1 KGLGSSASVAMAI
14 VKSLFNYAEK
24 PYTNKDILPLANIS
38 ESYAH
43 GAQSGIDS
51 LAIASSCPIWYQ
63 QDKPPEE
70 IFPQSEFHFVVAD
83 TRPMVATK
91 TAVST
96 VKQIVKLA
104 REKVHTQIERLGEL
118 THLAKNS
125 LEESSKHL

>member
-1 KGLGSSASVAMAI
+1 
-14 VKSLFNYAEK
+14 EK

-43 GAQSGIDS
+43 GAPSGIDS

-63 QDKPPEE
+63 KDKPTEE

-83 TRPMVATK
+83 TGQMADTK

-96 VKQIVKLA
+96 VKQMLKFA
-104 REKVHTQIERLGEL
+104 PDKVHTQIERLGEL
-118 THLAKNS
+118 THLAQLS
-125 LEESSKHL
+125 LEDCSKHLLVKVLD